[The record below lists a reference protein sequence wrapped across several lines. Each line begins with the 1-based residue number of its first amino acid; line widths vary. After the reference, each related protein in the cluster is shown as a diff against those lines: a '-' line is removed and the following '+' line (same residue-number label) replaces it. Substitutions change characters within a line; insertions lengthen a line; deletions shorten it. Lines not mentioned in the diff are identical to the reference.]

1 MKADIDLF
9 MHEQGVDALL
19 ITGPAQHNPVMT
31 WFTGLLHIT
40 DADLLKIRGRQ
51 PLLFVPPM
59 EREEAQ
65 KSGLQTVS
73 YSKYPLIHFMAPEG
87 GDLVEAYAARYE
99 KILSGHGFSSGRLA
113 LYGLKD
119 VGFAHAVFSRLE
131 KRLPTIEFAAF
142 AQDEIILR
150 AMMTKEDEE
159 IARIRRMGAVTTA
172 VAANVADFLCAQKAK
187 GDLLVDAEGSPITIG
202 QVKSRINLLLAEN
215 GAENPEG
222 TIFSMG
228 RDAAFPHSSGNDADP
243 LRLGKT
249 IVFDLFPC
257 EAGGGYFY
265 DFTRT
270 WCLGFAPEDVLALY
284 EDVRSVYHCVVSSLK
299 LNQPFWQLQKMA
311 CEEFESKGHKSV
323 LNNPLTETGYVH
335 SLGHGLG
342 LHIHEKPLASLTTH
356 SDSDILAP
364 GAVFTLEPG
373 LYDPQREMGVRLEDT
388 WLAKADGSFEMLAD
402 FPDDLILPIK

>member
-1 MKADIDLF
+1 MKVDIDLF

-31 WFTGLLHIT
+31 WFTGLLHVT
-40 DADLLKIRGRQ
+40 DADLLKIRGCD
-51 PLLFVPPM
+51 PILFVPPM

-73 YSKYPLIHFMAPEG
+73 YSKYPLIDFIAPEG

-99 KILSGHGFSSGRLA
+99 KILSDHGFTSGRLA

-119 VGFAHAVFSRLE
+119 IGFAHAVFSRLE
-131 KRLPTIEFAAF
+131 QRLPSIEIAAF
-142 AQDEIILR
+142 AQDEIVLR
-150 AMMTKEDEE
+150 AMMTKEDDE
-159 IARIRRMGAVTTA
+159 ITRIRRMGVVTTR
-172 VAANVADFLCAQKAK
+172 VAANVVDFLCAQRVKD
-187 GDLLVDAEGSPITIG
+187 GLLVDAEGGPITIG
-202 QVKSRINLLLAEN
+202 KVKSRINLLLAEN

-228 RDAAFPHSSGNDADP
+228 HDAAFPHSSGNDSDA
-243 LRLGKT
+243 LRIGQS

-270 WCLGFAPEDVLALY
+270 WCLGFAPDDVLALY
-284 EDVRSVYHCVVSSLK
+284 EAVRSVYQSVVASLQ
-299 LNQPFWQLQKMA
+299 LNLPFWQLQKLT
-311 CEEFESKGHKSV
+311 CEAFESKGHKSV

-342 LHIHEKPLASLTTH
+342 LHIHEKPFASLTTH

-373 LYDPQREMGVRLEDT
+373 LYDPQKGIGVRLEDT